1 METLDTREVENR
13 RHIHCLVG
21 GTLVLTLKLAA
32 ADVESGLR
40 NRFGPTIQGIV

>member
-21 GTLVLTLKLAA
+21 GILVLTLKLAA
-32 ADVESGLR
+32 AVESGLR
-40 NRFGPTIQGIV
+40 NRLGPTIQGIV